1 MHSVLI
7 VEDER
12 WVRTAIKRT
21 IERTGLPFQVQGEC
35 GNGLEAL
42 DWLDAST
49 VDLVLADIRMPVM
62 DGLAFA
68 RQLRERKQQ
77 ASVVMITGH
86 DDFAYAQ
93 QALRAGVFDYLLKPV
108 ETEEMKACLSK
119 WMQQREAADLR
130 EETGGAVEEEAEPS
144 PVEAVKAYVKANL
157 TGDITLTEA
166 AAKVFLNPSYLSQ
179 LFKQQTNMNFTDY
192 VLEERIAEAKR
203 LLCTT
208 SLRIS
213 DIAGRLGYADL
224 AYFSAVFKKT
234 AGVTPSEYR
243 KAAAAGGLLG

>member
-21 IERTGLPFQVQGEC
+21 IERTGLPFEVRGEC

-42 DWLDAST
+42 DFLGASP

-62 DGLAFA
+62 DGLVFA
-68 RQLRERKQQ
+68 RQLRERQRQ
-77 ASVVMITGH
+77 ASIVMITGH
-86 DDFAYAQ
+86 DDFTYAQ

-108 ETEEMKACLSK
+108 ETEDMKACLSK
-119 WMQQREAADLR
+119 WLRQR
-130 EETGGAVEEEAEPS
+130 EETAGAPAEAASAADEAEPPS

-192 VLEERIAEAKR
+192 VLEERIGEAKR
-203 LLCTT
+203 LLCVT

-213 DIAGRLGYADL
+213 DIAGRVGYTDL
-224 AYFSAVFKKT
+224 AYFSAVFKKA

-243 KAAAAGGLLG
+243 KVVAAGG